1 MEKTLGF
8 SNFLTQVDSVGM
20 SVLILLLTLS
30 VASWYLIVTKSISN
44 MIASRRAKD
53 FLKHFWHIDSVP
65 QLKTEISA
73 MTDRHAFVQLAKTAL
88 TATADSQKHGLK
100 KLAAA
105 GGTNELLTRSLRNSL
120 DQEAARIEYGLTI
133 IASAGSSAPYI
144 GLFGTVW
151 GIYHA
156 LIQIGLSG
164 QGTLDKVAGP
174 VGEALIMTALGLAVA
189 IPAVLAYNAF
199 IRRNRLWMAQLDD
212 FAHDL
217 YTIMTTGSKSSEEN
231 NQKTPQ
237 KEASTISQHTRVTEP
252 TNPSADVISGEGHH

>member
-1 MEKTLGF
+1 MEHGLGF
-8 SNFLTQVDSVGM
+8 SHFLDQIDGVGM
-20 SVLILLLTLS
+20 SVLVLLVSLS
-30 VASWYLIVTKSISN
+30 IASWYLIITKIVGN
-44 MIASRRAKD
+44 FIAKRRAEA
-53 FLKHFWHIDSVP
+53 FLTHFWSFDSLQAVNVEFKNAAP
-65 QLKTEISA
+65 
-73 MTDRHAFVQLAKTAL
+73 DNAFAELAKLGIDA
-88 TATADSQKHGLK
+88 AADSKIHGTH

-105 GGTNELLTRSLRNSL
+105 GGTSEFLTRTLRNGI
-120 DQEAARIEYGLTI
+120 DQEAARIENGLTL
-133 IASAGSSAPYI
+133 IATAGSAAPYI

-199 IRRNRLWMAQLDD
+199 VRRNRIWLARLEA

-217 YTIMTTGSKSSEEN
+217 FILITVGDNQDTPTASQPSPERN
-231 NQKTPQ
+231 NDHPITQRGQ
-237 KEASTISQHTRVTEP
+237 
-252 TNPSADVISGEGHH
+252 

>member
-1 MEKTLGF
+1 MEQGLGF
-8 SNFLTQVDSVGM
+8 SNFLDQIDGVGM
-20 SVLILLLTLS
+20 SVLVLLLSLS
-30 VASWYLIVTKSISN
+30 VASWYLIITKSIAN
-44 MIASRRAKD
+44 LMAKRRAEA
-53 FLKHFWHIDSVP
+53 FLKHFWSFDSLEAVHVEFKNAAP
-65 QLKTEISA
+65 
-73 MTDRHAFVQLAKTAL
+73 DNAFAELAKLGIDA
-88 TATADSQKHGLK
+88 AADSKIHSSH

-105 GGTNELLTRSLRNSL
+105 GGTSEFLTRTLRNGI
-120 DQEAARIEYGLTI
+120 DQEATRVENGLTL
-133 IASAGSSAPYI
+133 IATAGSAAPYI

-199 IRRNRLWMAQLDD
+199 VRRNRIWLARLEA

-217 YTIMTTGSKSSEEN
+217 FILITVGDDNE
-231 NQKTPQ
+231 PP
-237 KEASTISQHTRVTEP
+237 EAASQSPVTAAIP
-252 TNPSADVISGEGHH
+252 GTADIAIERGQ

>member
-1 MEKTLGF
+1 METGLGF
-8 SNFLTQVDSVGM
+8 SHFLAQIDEVGI
-20 SVLILLLTLS
+20 SVLVLLLSLS
-30 VASWYLIVTKSISN
+30 IASWYLIITKSIAN
-44 MIASRRAKD
+44 YIAKRRAEA
-53 FLKHFWHIDSVP
+53 FIKHFWSFDSLQAVSIEFKNTAP
-65 QLKTEISA
+65 NNVFA
-73 MTDRHAFVQLAKTAL
+73 ALAKLGIDA
-88 TATADSQKHGLK
+88 AADSKIHSSY

-105 GGTNELLTRSLRNSL
+105 GGKSEFLTRALRNGI
-120 DQEAARIEYGLTI
+120 DQEATRIENGLTL
-133 IASAGSSAPYI
+133 IASAGSAAPYI

-199 IRRNRLWMAQLDD
+199 VRRNRIWLARLEA

-217 YTIMTTGSKSSEEN
+217 FVLITVGDSDESNSSAKSSS
-231 NQKTPQ
+231 
-237 KEASTISQHTRVTEP
+237 AP
-252 TNPSADVISGEGHH
+252 TAEIIDVAYERSR